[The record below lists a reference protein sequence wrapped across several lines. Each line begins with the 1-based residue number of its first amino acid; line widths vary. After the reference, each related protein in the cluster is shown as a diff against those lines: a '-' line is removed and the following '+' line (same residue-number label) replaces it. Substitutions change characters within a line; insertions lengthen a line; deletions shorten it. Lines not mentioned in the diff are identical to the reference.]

1 MDSYMWFVVDVS
13 FVWASGLAADHR
25 EFPEMAFTP
34 DLAKEKTLE
43 YLEKVGA
50 TEVVVHSV
58 VPEGVRYNPEVKAAP
73 KKVKEP
79 VKPQEPVMKRV
90 SLF

>member
-1 MDSYMWFVVDVS
+1 MDSYKWFVVDVS
-13 FVWASGLAADHR
+13 FVWASGLEADHR

-43 YLEKVGA
+43 YLAKVGA

-58 VPEGVRYNPEVKAAP
+58 VPEGARYNPEVKTAP
-73 KKVKEP
+73 KKVKAP

>member
-1 MDSYMWFVVDVS
+1 MDSYKWFVVDVS
-13 FVWASGLAADHR
+13 FVWASGLEADHR
-25 EFPEMAFTP
+25 EFPEMEFTA

-43 YLEKVGA
+43 YLAKVGA

-58 VPEGVRYNPEVKAAP
+58 VPEGARYNPDVKVAP
-73 KKVKEP
+73 KKEKIQE
-79 VKPQEPVMKRV
+79 KPQEPVMKRM

>member
-1 MDSYMWFVVDVS
+1 MDNYKWFVVDVS

-25 EFPEMAFTP
+25 EFPEMEFTAA
-34 DLAKEKTLE
+34 LAKAKTLE
-43 YLEKVGA
+43 YLAKVGA

-58 VPEGVRYNPEVKAAP
+58 VPEGDSYNPEVKAAP
-73 KKVKEP
+73 KKAKAP

>member
-1 MDSYMWFVVDVS
+1 MDSYKWFVVDVS
-13 FVWASGLAADHR
+13 FVWANGLAADHR
-25 EFPEMAFTP
+25 EFPEMEFTA

-43 YLEKVGA
+43 YLAKVGA
-50 TEVVVHSV
+50 TKVVVHSV
-58 VPEGVRYNPEVKAAP
+58 VPEGFRYNPEVKAAP

-79 VKPQEPVMKRV
+79 VKSEEHMMKRV

>member
-1 MDSYMWFVVDVS
+1 MDSYKWFVVDVS

-43 YLEKVGA
+43 YLAKVGA

-58 VPEGVRYNPEVKAAP
+58 VPEGARYNPDVKVAQ
-73 KKVKEP
+73 KKEKEP
-79 VKPQEPVMKRV
+79 VKPQEPVMKRM